1 LKYTGETLP
10 YAPYLSSIPVLHVNQ
25 PISTMG
31 VALVEQYCLS
41 HKLDLEDAF
50 IAATAIVNDIK
61 LYTLNTKD
69 FIFIPALRNVK

>member
-1 LKYTGETLP
+1 M
-10 YAPYLSSIPVLHVNQ
+10 A
-25 PISTMG
+25 

-41 HKLDLEDAF
+41 HKLDLEDAL

-69 FIFIPALRNVK
+69 FIFIPSIQLFVTKK